1 MQSMAVK
8 KDDIVERKAFTATFK
23 LNMFYKL
30 KIFISVWLWRKLP
43 DNLIQ
48 ILLKCSFNQSH
59 FMAQRRK
66 KIWHLHLYWMPSRE
80 ASCFIF
86 LL

>member
-30 KIFISVWLWRKLP
+30 KIFISV
-43 DNLIQ
+43 
-48 ILLKCSFNQSH
+48 
-59 FMAQRRK
+59 
-66 KIWHLHLYWMPSRE
+66 
-80 ASCFIF
+80 
-86 LL
+86 